1 MELPP
6 SVTKGENYSSDHAPK
21 ASVLSPAVLKSAI
34 RLTVTP
40 STVIVSGETND
51 SL

>member
-6 SVTKGENYSSDHAPK
+6 SVTKGENYSSDHALK
-21 ASVLSPAVLKSAI
+21 ASDLSPVVLKCAI

-40 STVIVSGETND
+40 STVIVSGESNS